1 MSTANSGHSAS
12 YGNIVRIKSKK
23 TKVVIQRSDE
33 KCVIPG
39 GYYHYMARTSTV
51 YLAEVGY
58 FHLIEK
64 VLPDR

>member
-1 MSTANSGHSAS
+1 VYTANSGHSAS
-12 YGNIVRIKSKK
+12 YGNIVGTK
-23 TKVVIQRSDE
+23 TKIVIEGSDE
-33 KCVIPG
+33 KRVITG
-39 GYYHYMARTSTV
+39 GYYHYMARTTAI